1 MSSPLIDR
9 SQVDPSRANENVR
22 VYRLPLEETVDLSA
36 CKKTLTNTTDQFGGD
51 VLKTHWDL
59 TGLPAASPIL
69 TLAKQLAQDLK
80 QAVPGYVVT
89 MMSRKAEV
97 WGTPEEVTTLS
108 FNVSF
113 AHARKQ
119 CYVYFILA

>member
-1 MSSPLIDR
+1 MSSSLIDR

-36 CKKTLTNTTDQFGGD
+36 CKKTLTNAVDQFGGD

-59 TGLPAASPIL
+59 TGLPATSPVV